1 MASFTNCSDWHTLTS
16 FLFFLRYRSTA
27 TRLRNEKIKEMFLET
42 VLRQDDPAYGAPPTA
57 TVPWLHALGDGSK
70 EVGKFL
76 ATLACHDGDN
86 TDSGQKGLSS
96 ASEKSRV
103 GAAAAVLSAIGYCS
117 GRSAESEIVLP
128 DEEAPLLDTVLAVS
142 LGNLESPEFS
152 DPTGSF
158 QEIVSDR
165 AAAANELKEA
175 MSMLNQEFN
184 IQALVTRPLL
194 RPVGI

>member
-1 MASFTNCSDWHTLTS
+1 
-16 FLFFLRYRSTA
+16 
-27 TRLRNEKIKEMFLET
+27 MFLDT
-42 VLRQDDPAYGAPPTA
+42 VLRQDGPTYGAPPTA
-57 TVPWLHALGDGSK
+57 TVPWMHALGDGSK

-76 ATLACHDGDN
+76 ATLACHDN
-86 TDSGQKGLSS
+86 ANPGQKGPSS

-103 GAAAAVLSAIGYCS
+103 GAAAAVLSAIEYCS

-128 DEEAPLLDTVLAVS
+128 DEEAPLLETVLAAN

-152 DPTGSF
+152 DPTGAF

-165 AAAANELKEA
+165 ADAAKELKEA
-175 MSMLNQEFN
+175 ISMLNKEFN